1 MSKYLI
7 IICILL
13 IGIISIMG
21 IRLSNIK
28 EELSISIS
36 NNKAFLLENE
46 SLEEDIRV
54 YQFTVDQ
61 LNYFTDSIISELNN
75 VTEEL
80 KIKDKNLKSLQ
91 YIKSEINK
99 KDSIIIRD
107 TIFQTNVNI
116 DTTFTDPWYNL
127 DLKLQYP
134 GTVVI
139 DPTFT
144 SDKYIVTS
152 LKKETIKPPKK
163 CAIARWFQRKHKVL
177 MVDIKEKNPYIKN
190 KQVRFIEIIK

>member
-1 MSKYLI
+1 M
-7 IICILL
+7 L

>member
-1 MSKYLI
+1 MTKYLI
-7 IICILL
+7 IICLLL
-13 IGIISIMG
+13 IGVVSILSV
-21 IRLSNIK
+21 RLSNIK
-28 EELSISIS
+28 DELSISIS

-61 LNYFTDSIISELNN
+61 LNYFTDSIIVELNN

-127 DLKLQYP
+127 NLKLQYP

-144 SDKYIVTS
+144 SDKYVVTS